1 MIVRSFS
8 AAWFKIQSVTLA
20 NLSLLEGKHV
30 MCTYDILRTQ
40 KLLLLSTTPP
50 LYSCSQHS
58 FFPKSCCSGQVPLKF
73 VHFKPNRPPGASVT
87 SLGCITTS
95 VTGHQSAV
103 SLVSQH
109 HRPFLSHCWTK
120 LSPRRAVEVGC
131 QQTSHD
137 CGAIRDQL
145 AFEEEGAA
153 LGTGLSPWRSLFPTK
168 HVRGEV
174 LQRPIW

>member
-87 SLGCITTS
+87 SLGCIITS

-120 LSPRRAVEVGC
+120 LSPRRVCWSWMSADIPRLRSHQRPVGFWRGG
-131 QQTSHD
+131 SSFGD
-137 CGAIRDQL
+137 
-145 AFEEEGAA
+145 
-153 LGTGLSPWRSLFPTK
+153 GTVPL
-168 HVRGEV
+168 EV
-174 LQRPIW
+174 LVSNQAR